1 MVVYC
6 TIKCRFGNTVVF
18 TYLNGGRGKEG
29 TKANSRVW
37 RLSYHV
43 HFDTCTLS
51 VVIKN
56 KKIRKNMRWVDYRS
70 RLARGTCKV
79 ITLNRTYLNGN
90 PHFSQFSY
98 PRAVNGRRVLLPWSR
113 TWTRACGIW
122 TGRHTTRFRPPPVSG
137 SPGRTT
143 IAERR
148 IDHRRLR
155 SPVTWTVPP
164 SRTPWRFSVCTTPA
178 DCRRWRPR
186 SERCRPYA
194 CAKWRPDRR
203 RTAAAAG

>member
-1 MVVYC
+1 M
-6 TIKCRFGNTVVF
+6 GE
-18 TYLNGGRGKEG
+18 EG

-43 HFDTCTLS
+43 NFNTYTLG
-51 VVIKN
+51 VCN
-56 KKIRKNMRWVDYRS
+56 KKKYARRNWWIRALGWLPQSFCAWYVQS
-70 RLARGTCKV
+70 RYT
-79 ITLNRTYLNGN
+79 ILNLPKWQPPLQSVSLPKSGN
-90 PHFSQFSY
+90 S
-98 PRAVNGRRVLLPWSR
+98 RRVLLPWSR

-122 TGRHTTRFRPPPVSG
+122 TGRHTTIFRPPPVSD

-143 IAERR
+143 TAERR
-148 IDHRRLR
+148 IDRRRLR

-178 DCRRWRPR
+178 GCRRSRPR
-186 SERCRPYA
+186 SERYRPCA
-194 CAKWRPDRR
+194 CEKWRPDHR